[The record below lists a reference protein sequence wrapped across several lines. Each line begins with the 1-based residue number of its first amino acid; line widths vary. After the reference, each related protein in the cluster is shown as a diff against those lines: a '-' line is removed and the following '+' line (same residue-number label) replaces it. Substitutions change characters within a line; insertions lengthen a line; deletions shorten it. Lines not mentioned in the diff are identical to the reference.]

1 MIDIVNG
8 RESMH
13 IGILSDTHGNRRTV
27 NLALADLR
35 DRGVTTILHCGD
47 IDDPETV
54 TLFRGFTTHF
64 VFGNCDYDK
73 AALREAMSDIGATL
87 HDSFGSVEI
96 EGVKLAFT
104 HGDDKVLMRDV
115 ERTGYYDFLFYGHT
129 HQAEEHRTGPTR
141 VINPGALHRARPKT
155 FIVLDLESHNVVS
168 VAVE

>member
-1 MIDIVNG
+1 
-8 RESMH
+8 MH

-27 NLALADLR
+27 SLALAELR
-35 DRGVTTILHCGD
+35 ERGVTTVLHCGD

-54 TLFRGFTTHF
+54 TFFHGFTAHF

-73 AALREAMSDIGATL
+73 AALREAMADIGATL
-87 HDSFGSVEI
+87 HESFGSVEI

-104 HGDDKVLMRDV
+104 HGDDKLLMRDV
-115 ERTGYYDFLFYGHT
+115 ERSGYYDFLFYGHT

-155 FIVLDLESHNVVS
+155 FIVLDLESRNVES
-168 VAVE
+168 VTVE